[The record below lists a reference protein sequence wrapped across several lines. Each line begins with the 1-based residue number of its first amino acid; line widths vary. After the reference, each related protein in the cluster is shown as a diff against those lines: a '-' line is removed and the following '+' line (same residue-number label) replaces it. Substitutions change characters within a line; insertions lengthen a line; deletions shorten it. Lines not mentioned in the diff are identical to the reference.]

1 MFKIIPQKI
10 LMLRKYFWIF
20 MKTEKVLEK
29 ILACMSVLK
38 IQACSGKKS
47 KSKKSK
53 LVENKYKIRTD
64 LPSARPRCFESN
76 ERDLSPAL
84 LTIVR
89 LVLEKWLRTNSQPSA
104 TLSLIFFSWVLWS

>member
-47 KSKKSK
+47 KSKKK
-53 LVENKYKIRTD
+53 QIGGK
-64 LPSARPRCFESN
+64 
-76 ERDLSPAL
+76 
-84 LTIVR
+84 
-89 LVLEKWLRTNSQPSA
+89 
-104 TLSLIFFSWVLWS
+104 

>member
-1 MFKIIPQKI
+1 
-10 LMLRKYFWIF
+10 